1 MTKEISYLKNILIVR
16 LSSMGDILLTTPLI
30 RSIKKQ
36 TPNTQI
42 DFVIKTEFFDVLKHN
57 PYLNNIYKYSKHT
70 SQKNELINSLKANR
84 YEIVIDLQN
93 NLRSREII
101 RHLDCKIQRFKK
113 NSINKFLLV
122 HFKINKLKDA
132 HQIPVRYAETAGVEL
147 DSEGLDFFTL
157 NEPDSK
163 LMTNEKFIGL
173 SPGAKH
179 FTKRWPKEYFIEL
192 GKKLESAGY
201 KVALFGGQDETEV
214 TNVIANHLSIA
225 LNFCNENILQT
236 AANMKMC
243 KVIYTNDSGA
253 MHLASAMKV
262 PVIAFFGSTVREF
275 GFFPY
280 KAKSI
285 ELENKNLSCRPCTH
299 IGRKSCPKIHFKCM
313 KEIKPELAFNS
324 LNNLQIS
331 L

>member
-1 MTKEISYLKNILIVR
+1 MIKKISDLKKILIIR

-36 TPNTQI
+36 NPNIQI
-42 DFVIKTEFFDVLKHN
+42 DFVIKTEFIDVLKHN

-70 SQKNELINSLKANR
+70 SEKRELINSLKANR
-84 YEIVIDLQN
+84 YEVVIDLQN

-101 RHLDCKIQRFKK
+101 RHLDCQIQRFKK
-113 NSINKFLLV
+113 NSIYKFLLV

-132 HQIPVRYAETAGVEL
+132 HQIPFRYAETAGVEL
-147 DSEGLDFFTL
+147 DTEGLDFFIP

-163 LMTNEKFIGL
+163 LKTNEKFIGL

-192 GKKLESAGY
+192 GKNLESGGY
-201 KVALFGGQDETEV
+201 KVALFGGQDETEA
-214 TNVIANHLSIA
+214 TNEIGNHLSSA

-243 KVIYTNDSGA
+243 KAIYTNDSGA

-275 GFFPY
+275 GFFP
-280 KAKSI
+280 
-285 ELENKNLSCRPCTH
+285 
-299 IGRKSCPKIHFKCM
+299 
-313 KEIKPELAFNS
+313 
-324 LNNLQIS
+324 
-331 L
+331 

>member
-1 MTKEISYLKNILIVR
+1 MIKEISDLKKILIIR
-16 LSSMGDILLTTPLI
+16 LSSIGDILLTTPLI

-36 TPNTQI
+36 NPNIQI
-42 DFVIKTEFFDVLKHN
+42 DFVIKTEFFDLLKHN
-57 PYLNNIYKYSKHT
+57 PYLKNIYKYSKDN
-70 SQKNELINSLKANR
+70 SEKRELINSLKANR

-147 DSEGLDFFTL
+147 DTEGLDFFTS

-163 LMTNEKFIGL
+163 LKTNDNFIGL
-173 SPGAKH
+173 SSGAKH
-179 FTKRWPKEYFIEL
+179 FTKRWPKEYFIDL

-201 KVALFGGQDETEV
+201 KVAIFGGPDEVALIEELTGQ
-214 TNVIANHLSIA
+214 LSSA
-225 LNFCNENILQT
+225 LNLCNESILQT

-243 KVIYTNDSGA
+243 RAIYTNDSGA

-275 GFFPY
+275 GFYPY

-324 LNNLQIS
+324 LSNLQIS

>member
-1 MTKEISYLKNILIVR
+1 MIKRISDLKKILIIR
-16 LSSMGDILLTTPLI
+16 LSSMGDVLLTTPLI

-36 TPNTQI
+36 NPEIEI
-42 DFVIKTEFFDVLKHN
+42 DFVVKSEFFDVIKYNPHLK
-57 PYLNNIYKYSKHT
+57 NIYKYSKQ
-70 SQKNELINSLKANR
+70 SSEKQELINSLKANR

-147 DSEGLDFFTL
+147 DTEGLDFFTS

-163 LMTNEKFIGL
+163 LKTNDKFIGL
-173 SPGAKH
+173 CPGAKH

-192 GKKLESAGY
+192 GKNLESAGF

-214 TNVIANHLSIA
+214 TNDITNHLSSA

-243 KVIYTNDSGA
+243 RAIYTNDSGA
-253 MHLASAMKV
+253 MHLASAIKV

-275 GFFPY
+275 GFYPY

-313 KEIKPELAFNS
+313 NEIKPELAFNS
-324 LNNLQIS
+324 LSNLQIS

>member
-1 MTKEISYLKNILIVR
+1 MIKEISDLKKILIIR
-16 LSSMGDILLTTPLI
+16 LSSMGDVLLTTPLI

-36 TPNTQI
+36 NPNIQI

-70 SQKNELINSLKANR
+70 SEKRELINSLNANR
-84 YEIVIDLQN
+84 YEIIIDLQN

-147 DSEGLDFFTL
+147 DTEGLDFFTS

-163 LMTNEKFIGL
+163 LKTNDKFIGL

-192 GKKLESAGY
+192 GKRLESAGY
-201 KVALFGGQDETEV
+201 KVTIFGGPDEVELTTEIV
-214 TNVIANHLSIA
+214 NQLSNA
-225 LNFCNENILQT
+225 LNLCNENILQT

-243 KVIYTNDSGA
+243 RAIYTNDSGA

-275 GFFPY
+275 GFYPY

-324 LNNLQIS
+324 LSNLQIS

>member
-1 MTKEISYLKNILIVR
+1 
-16 LSSMGDILLTTPLI
+16 
-30 RSIKKQ
+30 
-36 TPNTQI
+36 
-42 DFVIKTEFFDVLKHN
+42 
-57 PYLNNIYKYSKHT
+57 
-70 SQKNELINSLKANR
+70 
-84 YEIVIDLQN
+84 
-93 NLRSREII
+93 
-101 RHLDCKIQRFKK
+101 LDCKILRFKK

-132 HQIPVRYAETAGVEL
+132 HQIPVRYADTAGVEL
-147 DSEGLDFFTL
+147 DSEGLDFFSL
-157 NEPDSK
+157 NEPDPK
-163 LMTNEKFIGL
+163 LKTKEKFIGL

-192 GKKLESAGY
+192 GKKLESIGF

-214 TNVIANHLSIA
+214 TNEIANHLSSA

-243 KVIYTNDSGA
+243 KAIYTNDSGA

-275 GFFPY
+275 GFYPY

-324 LNNLQIS
+324 LSNLQIS

>member
-1 MTKEISYLKNILIVR
+1 MIKEISDLKKILIIR

-30 RSIKKQ
+30 RSIKKLN
-36 TPNTQI
+36 PNIQI

-57 PYLNNIYKYSKHT
+57 PYLNNIYQYSKHT
-70 SQKNELINSLKANR
+70 SEKRELINSLKANR

-132 HQIPVRYAETAGVEL
+132 HQIPVRYAETAGIEL
-147 DSEGLDFFTL
+147 DTEGLDFFTS
-157 NEPDSK
+157 NEPDPK
-163 LMTNEKFIGL
+163 LKTNDKFIGL
-173 SPGAKH
+173 CPGAKH

-192 GKKLESAGY
+192 GKKLESTGY
-201 KVALFGGQDETEV
+201 KVAIFGGPDEVELIEELTGQL
-214 TNVIANHLSIA
+214 NSA

-243 KVIYTNDSGA
+243 RAIYTNDSGA

-262 PVIAFFGSTVREF
+262 PIIAFFGSTVREF

-324 LNNLQIS
+324 LSNLQIS

>member
-1 MTKEISYLKNILIVR
+1 MIKEISDLKKILIVR

-30 RSIKKQ
+30 RSIKKLN
-36 TPNTQI
+36 PNIQI
-42 DFVIKTEFFDVLKHN
+42 DFVLKEEFFELVQHN
-57 PYLNNIYKYSKHT
+57 PNLTNIYKYRKH
-70 SQKNELINSLKANR
+70 SSEKQVLINALISKK
-84 YEIVIDLQN
+84 YELVIDLQN

-101 RHLDCKIQRFKK
+101 RHLNCKIQRFKK

-147 DSEGLDFFTL
+147 DSEGLDFFTW

-163 LMTNEKFIGL
+163 LKTSEKFIGL

-179 FTKRWPKEYFIEL
+179 FTKRWPIEYFIEL
-192 GKKLESAGY
+192 GKKLESDGY

-214 TNVIANHLSIA
+214 TNEIANRLSSA

-243 KVIYTNDSGA
+243 KAIYTNDSGA
-253 MHLASAMKV
+253 MHIASAMKV
-262 PVIAFFGSTVREF
+262 PVIAIFGSTVREF

-285 ELENKNLSCRPCTH
+285 ELEIENLSCRPCTH

-324 LNNLQIS
+324 LSNLQIS